1 MATIAFSPDQQNELI
16 QTLASQFEISPDFI
30 NDITKKAL
38 AVVKSAA
45 KKYNVTNKFKKSN
58 VLDIVASAFKLP
70 SPPTATT
77 KTDTTNTDTQHKEY
91 QKEFK
96 QLLKGLLSITKAAI
110 NESTIEVA
118 PKDSKTATQADFFS
132 KLNLPP
138 NKESSENKTE
148 EKSYFKK
155 SMLVEIDGIT
165 ETGARI
171 LKQKMPLIF
180 EDIIDKLKTETVAIE
195 KEKGSKEK
203 YTEGGLLG
211 LLPKGLLA
219 MGGGLALLLGGLA
232 ALVTGLQT
240 DGQFKGLLKIF
251 SNVGLAGG
259 LKLLEKGAKTF
270 IDTLKNFIDAPIKL
284 LDTVGTGL
292 KGALSSLLPK
302 GIGNIVKGTASIFTR
317 MLGGL
322 VKFITPILKKLPLIG
337 TVISLGFAYTR
348 FKSGDVVGGII
359 DVLSGIASIF
369 PGVGTGIAIG
379 LDVLNAFL
387 DYKTGGA
394 TKETSQKKTG
404 ILKEW
409 MFGLGKWF
417 KDNAE
422 NFPLIG
428 TLIKTGRL
436 FSEGKWTE
444 GLVAFSKIIPGTS
457 WLLDLVGF
465 TEDKQIAHAKAS
477 QDIIG
482 DLWNWMQTTMW
493 EKITNAASWLVDGV
507 KSWWSNLSWDPRT
520 WVGGVE
526 QGAPENLIKQGKPMK
541 DGGIVKE
548 PINAVIGEAGP
559 EAVVPLEK
567 YFDPKLTSLNNNAL
581 EEIVK
586 NTNNTNTS
594 LEALSNAIF
603 KLAQVFNGKPNNNNN
618 IIVNEQKQP
627 ENYPSASQVAASNID
642 PIRQVRM
649 QFAI

>member
-1 MATIAFSPDQQNELI
+1 MATVAFSPDLQNELI
-16 QTLASQFEISPDFI
+16 QTLASQFEVSPDFI
-30 NDITKKAL
+30 SDITKKAL
-38 AVVKSAA
+38 TVVKSAA
-45 KKYNVTNKFKKSN
+45 KKYNVTSNFKKSN
-58 VLDIVASAFKLP
+58 ILDIVASAFKLP
-70 SPPTATT
+70 APSPVPAQ
-77 KTDTTNTDTQHKEY
+77 KIDLNTDYKEQ
-91 QKEFK
+91 QKGFK
-96 QLLKGLLSITKAAI
+96 QFLKGLLSITEDTIKGT
-110 NESTIEVA
+110 TIEV
-118 PKDSKTATQADFFS
+118 KSKESKTPAQTDFLS
-132 KLNLPP
+132 RLNLPALP
-138 NKESSENKTE
+138 NKDTDENKNK
-148 EKSYFKK
+148 EKTFFKK

-165 ETGARI
+165 DEGARS
-171 LKQKMPLIF
+171 LKQKMPLLF
-180 EDIIDKLKTETVAIE
+180 EDIIDKLKTRTVAVE
-195 KEKGSKEK
+195 KEKGLRER

-251 SNVGLAGG
+251 SNVGLSGG

-270 IDTLKNFIDAPIKL
+270 SKTLRSFIKAPIDL
-284 LDTVGTGL
+284 LDNVGSGL
-292 KGALSSLLPK
+292 KGVLSSMLPK
-302 GIGNIVKGTASIFTR
+302 GIGNIVKGTANIFR
-317 MLGGL
+317 SMLIGL
-322 VKFITPILKKLPLIG
+322 VKFLTPILKKLPLIG

-436 FSEGKWTE
+436 FGEGKWTK
-444 GLVAFSKIIPGTS
+444 GLVAFAKIIPGTS

-465 TEDKQIAHAKAS
+465 TEDKQMAAMKPAG
-477 QDIIG
+477 DIIG

-493 EKITNAASWLVDGV
+493 EKITSAASWLVEGV
-507 KSWWSNLSWDPRT
+507 KGWWSNLSWDPRT
-520 WVGGVE
+520 WVGME
-526 QGAPENLIKQGKPMK
+526 QVTPESPIKEGKPMK

-548 PINAVIGEAGP
+548 PIKAIVGEAGP

-567 YFDPKLTSLNNNAL
+567 YFDPKLTSLNNSAL

-586 NTNNTNTS
+586 NTNTTNQS

-603 KLAQVFNGKPNNNNN
+603 KLAQVFNGKPGGNN
-618 IIVNEQKQP
+618 IIVNGQKQP
-627 ENYPSASQVAASNID
+627 ENYPSASQVAASNVD